1 MKSKLSFIA
10 RILVGLTLMFASS
23 APISA
28 QQPSSQSQDVL
39 LASVRDA
46 LNKAIALDGT
56 VEVSMKGNV
65 LNVSRV
71 NSSLNKTGHSPR
83 TTEAARIGPIVS
95 EVISGRADANNI
107 HTIRVQYLARSKTAA
122 KVVDIID
129 FRKDARGSFQ
139 FHAT

>member
-1 MKSKLSFIA
+1 MKSKLLLIVSMLF
-10 RILVGLTLMFASS
+10 GLTLMFASS

-28 QQPSSQSQDVL
+28 QPPLTQSQDAL
-39 LASVRDA
+39 LGSIRDA

-95 EVISGRADANNI
+95 EVISGKADANNI
-107 HTIRVQYLARSKTAA
+107 HTIRVQYLARSNMGA
-122 KVVDIID
+122 KVVDSID
-129 FRKDARGSFQ
+129 FRKDPSGSFQ

>member
-1 MKSKLSFIA
+1 MKSKLLLIVSM
-10 RILVGLTLMFASS
+10 LVGLTLMFASS

-28 QQPSSQSQDVL
+28 QPPLTQSQDAL
-39 LASVRDA
+39 LGSIRDA

-56 VEVSMKGNV
+56 VEVSLMGNV

-95 EVISGRADANNI
+95 EVISGKADANNI
-107 HTIRVQYLARSKTAA
+107 RTIRVQYLARSKTAA
-122 KVVDIID
+122 KIVDIVD

>member
-1 MKSKLSFIA
+1 MKSKLLLIVSM
-10 RILVGLTLMFASS
+10 LVGLTLMFASS

-28 QQPSSQSQDVL
+28 QPPLTQSQDAL
-39 LASVRDA
+39 LGSIRDA

-56 VEVSMKGNV
+56 VEVSLMGNV

-95 EVISGRADANNI
+95 EVISGKADANNI

-122 KVVDIID
+122 KIVDIVD

>member
-1 MKSKLSFIA
+1 MKSKLLLIVSM
-10 RILVGLTLMFASS
+10 LLGLTLMFASS

-28 QQPSSQSQDVL
+28 QPPLTQSQDAL
-39 LASVRDA
+39 LGSIRDA

-56 VEVSMKGNV
+56 VEVSLKGNV

-95 EVISGRADANNI
+95 EVISGKADANNI
-107 HTIRVQYLARSKTAA
+107 RTIRVQYLARSKTAA
-122 KVVDIID
+122 KIVDIVD